1 MTARRLALII
11 NPLAILIAGAARK
24 RRAARHPAAAA
35 PPSLRAA
42 RYRGVTGVPW
52 RLAEA
57 IPVTAPLPA
66 GLRATFS
73 LQAPA
78 FYSP

>member
-24 RRAARHPAAAA
+24 RRATRHPAAAA

-42 RYRGVTGVPW
+42 RYRGVPW

-66 GLRATFS
+66 GLPATFS